1 MVTSEAPRQWP
12 CGFSRDM
19 IRAKKK
25 RFGRP
30 IMKNQFDGGEAI
42 VEGFR
47 KLGVDYILSSPGTEW
62 APVWEAMADQIHR
75 RKEGP
80 KLLDVWHET
89 LAVDM
94 AAGYTLATGRMQGV
108 LLHAGSGLLQGAMGI
123 HGAFVAG
130 VPMVVISGESMTY
143 GEQPEFDPG
152 AQWINNLSIVGGT
165 THLVDSIVKYASVAG
180 SAHTL
185 YESVVRA
192 GELAQRQPTGPTYLS
207 VSTETLM
214 DSWTPPVNPR
224 AVPPAPRMLTAPED
238 IEKLAAQIAKAK
250 HPVVLTEGAGQEVE
264 TYEALV
270 ALCDKFALPVVE
282 KPGALFAN
290 FPKGHPLHQGT
301 DIKPFWR
308 DMDLAIVVRARVPWY
323 PPSNRPPKAV
333 IAMVDEAPHNMAMV
347 YQSHQADMY
356 LEGNVAQTL
365 RDLADAAMP
374 DRATVEAR
382 RKELAAA
389 HDAMIEKRDAQQA
402 EARRKTPIDP
412 AWLCASL
419 NAVMPDDT
427 IYIDEVTTHT
437 ALLRQHLVW
446 NKPQSLFTRQGGLG
460 QGLGLSLGI
469 KLAKPQ
475 RPVVTLIGDGAF
487 LYNPALGS
495 LGAARDYNLPIMA
508 VIFNNK
514 KYAAMQGMHLK
525 MYPDG
530 IAAETNVY
538 HGTHI
543 NAPDFVKVAE
553 SVGGYGEQVTDPEKL
568 QDALKRGL
576 EANRNGKPAIIDVI
590 VT

>member
-1 MVTSEAPRQWP
+1 M
-12 CGFSRDM
+12 
-19 IRAKKK
+19 KK
-25 RFGRP
+25 
-30 IMKNQFDGGEAI
+30 QFDGGEAI
-42 VEGFR
+42 VEAFR
-47 KLGVDYILSSPGTEW
+47 KLGVEYILSSPGTEW

-75 RKEGP
+75 RKDGP

-89 LAVDM
+89 LAVDI

-123 HGAFVAG
+123 HAAFVAG

-180 SAHTL
+180 SAYTL
-185 YESVVRA
+185 YESVIRA
-192 GELAQRQPTGPTYLS
+192 GELAQRQPTGSTYLA

-214 DSWTPPVNPR
+214 DGWTPPANPR
-224 AVPPAPRMLTAPED
+224 AVPPAPRVLTAPED
-238 IEKLAAQIAKAK
+238 IEKLAAQISRAK
-250 HPVVLTEGAGQEVE
+250 HPVVLTEGAGREVE

-270 ALCDKFALPVVE
+270 ALCEKFALPVVE

-290 FPKGHPLHQGT
+290 FPKNHPLYQGT
-301 DIKPFWR
+301 DIKPFWN
-308 DMDLAIVVRARVPWY
+308 DMDLAIVVRARAPWY

-333 IAMVDEAPHNMAMV
+333 IAMVDEAPHNSAMV

-356 LEGNVAQTL
+356 LEGNAAQTL
-365 RDLADAAMP
+365 RDLAAA
-374 DRATVEAR
+374 ATVDKAAAEAR
-382 RKELAAA
+382 RKDLAAA
-389 HDAMIEKRDAQQA
+389 HDAMVEKKSAAQ
-402 EARRKTPIDP
+402 EAARKKTPIDP
-412 AWLCASL
+412 LWLCASL
-419 NAVMPDDT
+419 NVVLPKDT

-437 ALLRQHLVW
+437 ATLRQHLAW
-446 NKPQSLFTRQGGLG
+446 NQPQSLFTRQGGLG

-469 KLAKPQ
+469 KLAKPERQ
-475 RPVVTLIGDGAF
+475 VVTLIGDGAF

-514 KYAAMQGMHLK
+514 KYAAMQGMHHK

-530 IAAETNVY
+530 IAAEIGVY

-553 SVGGYGEQVTDPEKL
+553 SVGGYGEQVWDPERL

-576 EANRNGKPAIIDVI
+576 EANRSGKPAIIDVI
-590 VT
+590 VA

>member
-1 MVTSEAPRQWP
+1 M
-12 CGFSRDM
+12 
-19 IRAKKK
+19 KK
-25 RFGRP
+25 
-30 IMKNQFDGGEAI
+30 QFDGGNAI
-42 VEGFR
+42 VEAFH
-47 KLGVDYILSSPGTEW
+47 KLGVEYILSSPGTEW

-75 RKEGP
+75 RKSGP

-180 SAHTL
+180 SAFTL
-185 YESVVRA
+185 YESVIRA

-214 DSWTPPVNPR
+214 DGWTPPTSPR
-224 AVPPAPRMLTAPED
+224 TVPPAPRMLTAPED
-238 IEKLAAQIAKAK
+238 IEKLAAQISKAK
-250 HPVVLTEGAGQEVE
+250 HPVGLTEGAGQEVE
-264 TYEALV
+264 TYDALV
-270 ALCDKFALPVVE
+270 ALCEKFALPVVE

-290 FPKGHPLHQGT
+290 FPKDHSLYQGT
-301 DIKPFWR
+301 DIKPFWN

-323 PPSNRPPKAV
+323 PPSNRPSKAV
-333 IAMVDEAPHNMAMV
+333 IAMVDEAPHNAAMV

-356 LEGNVAQTL
+356 LEGNAAQTL
-365 RDLADAAMP
+365 RDLANA
-374 DRATVEAR
+374 ATVDKAAVDAR

-389 HDAMIEKRDAQQA
+389 HDALVEKRNAAQA
-402 EARRKTPIDP
+402 AARKTTPIDP
-412 AWLCASL
+412 VWLCASL
-419 NAVMPDDT
+419 NAVLPKDT

-437 ALLRQHLVW
+437 ATLRQHLVW
-446 NKPQSLFTRQGGLG
+446 NQPQSLFTRQGGLG

-469 KLAKPQ
+469 KLGKPERQ
-475 RPVVTLIGDGAF
+475 VVTLIGDGAF
-487 LYNPALGS
+487 LYNPVLGS
-495 LGAARDYNLPIMA
+495 LGAARDYTLPIMA

-514 KYAAMQGMHLK
+514 KYAAMQGMHQK

-530 IAAETNVY
+530 IAAEIDLY

-543 NAPDFVKVAE
+543 NPPDFVNVAE
-553 SVGGYGEQVTDPEKL
+553 
-568 QDALKRGL
+568 
-576 EANRNGKPAIIDVI
+576 
-590 VT
+590 

>member
-1 MVTSEAPRQWP
+1 MN
-12 CGFSRDM
+12 
-19 IRAKKK
+19 K
-25 RFGRP
+25 
-30 IMKNQFDGGEAI
+30 QFDGGTAI
-42 VEGFR
+42 VEAFR
-47 KLGVDYILSSPGTEW
+47 KLGIDYILSSPGTEW

-75 RKEGP
+75 RRSGP

-89 LAVDM
+89 LAVDI
-94 AAGYTLATGRMQGV
+94 AAGYTLASGRMQAV

-152 AQWINNLSIVGGT
+152 AQWVNNLSIVGGT

-180 SAHTL
+180 SVYTL
-185 YESVVRA
+185 YESVIRA

-214 DSWTPPVNPR
+214 SPWTPPANPR
-224 AVPPAPRMLTAPED
+224 TVPPAPRVLTAPEE
-238 IEKLAAQIAKAK
+238 IEKLAVQIGKAK
-250 HPVVLTEGAGQEVE
+250 RPVVLTEGAGQEVE
-264 TYEALV
+264 TYEALL
-270 ALCDKFALPVVE
+270 ALCEKLALPVVE

-290 FPKGHPLHQGT
+290 FPKDHPLYQGT
-301 DIKPFWR
+301 DIKPFWN

-323 PPSNRPPKAV
+323 PPSQRPPKAA
-333 IAMVDEAPHNMAMV
+333 IAMLDEAPHNSAMV

-365 RDLADAAMP
+365 RDLADAANVN
-374 DRATVEAR
+374 RSTAEAR
-382 RKELAAA
+382 RQELAAA
-389 HDAMIEKRDAQQA
+389 HDKWVEKRNAAEQA
-402 EARRKTPIDP
+402 ARGKTPIDP
-412 AWLCASL
+412 VWLCASL
-419 NAVMPDDT
+419 NAVMPKNA

-437 ALLRQHLVW
+437 ATLRQHLVW
-446 NKPQSLFTRQGGLG
+446 NEPQCLFTRQGGLG

-469 KLAKPQ
+469 KLAKPE

-487 LYNPALGS
+487 LYNPVLGC
-495 LGAARDYNLPIMA
+495 LGAARDFNLPTMS

-530 IAAETNVY
+530 IAAETEVY

-553 SVGGYGEQVTDPEKL
+553 SVGGYGEQVIDPEKL
-568 QDALKRGL
+568 QDALRRGL
-576 EANRNGKPAIIDVI
+576 EANKSGKPAIIDVM
-590 VT
+590 VG

>member
-1 MVTSEAPRQWP
+1 
-12 CGFSRDM
+12 
-19 IRAKKK
+19 
-25 RFGRP
+25 
-30 IMKNQFDGGEAI
+30 MKNRFDGGEAI

-214 DSWTPPVNPR
+214 DSWTPPANPR
-224 AVPPAPRMLTAPED
+224 AVPPAPRILTAPED

-290 FPKGHPLHQGT
+290 FPKSHPLHQGT

-308 DMDLAIVVRARVPWY
+308 EMDLAIVVRARVPWY
-323 PPSNRPPKAV
+323 PPSNRPPNAV

-365 RDLADAAMP
+365 RDLADAAKP
-374 DRATVEAR
+374 DKATVEAR
-382 RKELAAA
+382 RKALAAA
-389 HDAMIEKRDAQQA
+389 HGAMIEKRDAQQA
-402 EARRKTPIDP
+402 EVRRMTPIDP

-446 NKPQSLFTRQGGLG
+446 DKPQSLFTRQGGLG

-469 KLAKPQ
+469 KLAKPE

-514 KYAAMQGMHLK
+514 KYAAMQGMHQK

-530 IAAETNVY
+530 IAAEIDLY

-543 NAPDFVKVAE
+543 NPPDFVKVAE

-576 EANRNGKPAIIDVI
+576 EANRSGKLAIIDVI
-590 VT
+590 VA

>member
-1 MVTSEAPRQWP
+1 M
-12 CGFSRDM
+12 
-19 IRAKKK
+19 KK
-25 RFGRP
+25 
-30 IMKNQFDGGEAI
+30 QFDGGEAI
-42 VEGFR
+42 VDAFR
-47 KLGVDYILSSPGTEW
+47 KLGVEYILSSPGTEW

-75 RKEGP
+75 KKEGP

-94 AAGYTLATGRMQGV
+94 AAGYTLATGKMQGV
-108 LLHAGSGLLQGAMGI
+108 LLHAGAGLLQGAMGI

-152 AQWINNLSIVGGT
+152 AQWIGNLSIPGGT
-165 THLVDSIVKYASVAG
+165 THLVNALVKYTSVAG
-180 SAHTL
+180 SVHTL
-185 YESVVRA
+185 YESIIRA

-214 DSWTPPVNPR
+214 DGWTPPANPR
-224 AVPPAPRMLTAPED
+224 KVPPAPRMLTAPED
-238 IEKLAAQIAKAK
+238 IEKLAAALSKAK

-264 TYEALV
+264 TYEALI
-270 ALCDKFALPVVE
+270 ALCEKFAVPVVE
-282 KPGALFAN
+282 KAGALFAN
-290 FPKGHPLHQGT
+290 FPKDHPLYQGT
-301 DIKPFWR
+301 DIKPFWN

-323 PPSNRPPKAV
+323 PPSNRPPKAA
-333 IAMVDEAPHNMAMV
+333 IAMLDEAPHNSAMA

-356 LEGNVAQTL
+356 LEGHVAQTL
-365 RDLADAAMP
+365 RDLANAATV
-374 DRATVEAR
+374 DKAAVEAR
-382 RKELAAA
+382 RKELAVAHAA
-389 HDAMIEKRDAQQA
+389 LVEKNSAAQA
-402 EARRKTPIDP
+402 AARKKTPIDP
-412 AWLCASL
+412 VWLCASL
-419 NAVMPDDT
+419 NAALPDNP

-437 ALLRQHLVW
+437 AVLRQHLVW

-469 KLAKPQ
+469 KLANPE

-495 LGAARDYNLPIMA
+495 LGAARDYNLPTMV

-514 KYAAMQGMHLK
+514 KYAAMQGMHQK

-530 IAAETNVY
+530 IAAETDVY

-576 EANRNGKPAIIDVI
+576 QANQSGKPAIIDVI

>member
-1 MVTSEAPRQWP
+1 M
-12 CGFSRDM
+12 
-19 IRAKKK
+19 KK
-25 RFGRP
+25 
-30 IMKNQFDGGEAI
+30 QFDGGEAI

-47 KLGVDYILSSPGTEW
+47 KLGVEYILSSPGTEW

-75 RKEGP
+75 RKSGP

-94 AAGYTLATGRMQGV
+94 AAGYTLATGRIQGV
-108 LLHAGSGLLQGAMGI
+108 LLHAGAGLLQGAMGI
-123 HGAFVAG
+123 HSAFVAG

-180 SAHTL
+180 SAYTL
-185 YESVVRA
+185 YESVIRA
-192 GELAQRQPTGPTYLS
+192 GELAQRQPTGPTYLA

-214 DSWTPPVNPR
+214 DAWTPPANQR
-224 AVPPAPRMLTAPED
+224 TVPPAPRMLTAPED
-238 IEKLAAQIAKAK
+238 VEKLAAQISKAK
-250 HPVVLTEGAGQEVE
+250 HPVVLTEGAGREVA

-270 ALCDKFALPVVE
+270 ALCEKFALPVVE

-290 FPKGHPLHQGT
+290 FPKDHPLYQGT
-301 DIKPFWR
+301 DIKPFWN
-308 DMDLAIVVRARVPWY
+308 DMDLAIVVRARAPWY

-333 IAMVDEAPHNMAMV
+333 IAMVDEVPHNSAMV

-356 LEGNVAQTL
+356 LEGNAAQTL
-365 RDLADAAMP
+365 RDLADAATV
-374 DRATVEAR
+374 DKAAVEAR
-382 RKELAAA
+382 RKDLAAA
-389 HDAMIEKRDAQQA
+389 HDAMVEKNSAAQA
-402 EARRKTPIDP
+402 AARKKTPIDP
-412 AWLCASL
+412 VWLCASL
-419 NAVMPDDT
+419 NAVLPKDT
-427 IYIDEVTTHT
+427 IYIDEVTSHT
-437 ALLRQHLVW
+437 AMLRQHLVW
-446 NKPQSLFTRQGGLG
+446 NQPQSLFTRQGGLG

-469 KLAKPQ
+469 KLAKPERQ
-475 RPVVTLIGDGAF
+475 VVTLIGDGGF

-514 KYAAMQGMHLK
+514 KYAAMQGMHHK

-530 IAAETNVY
+530 IAVEIGVY

-553 SVGGYGEQVTDPEKL
+553 SVGGYGEQVADPEKL

-576 EANRNGKPAIIDVI
+576 EANRSGKLAIIDVI
-590 VT
+590 ID

>member
-1 MVTSEAPRQWP
+1 
-12 CGFSRDM
+12 
-19 IRAKKK
+19 
-25 RFGRP
+25 
-30 IMKNQFDGGEAI
+30 MKTQFDGGEAI
-42 VEGFR
+42 VDAFR
-47 KLGVDYILSSPGTEW
+47 KLGVEYILSSPGTEW

-75 RKEGP
+75 KKEGP

-94 AAGYTLATGRMQGV
+94 AAGYTLATGKMQAV
-108 LLHAGSGLLQGAMGI
+108 LLHAGAGLLQGAMGI
-123 HGAFVAG
+123 HGAFVTG

-152 AQWINNLSIVGGT
+152 AQWIGNLSIPGGT
-165 THLVDSIVKYASVAG
+165 THLVNALVKYTTVAG
-180 SAHTL
+180 SVHTL
-185 YESVVRA
+185 YESIIRA

-214 DSWTPPVNPR
+214 DGWTPPANPR
-224 AVPPAPRMLTAPED
+224 KVPPAPRMLTAPED
-238 IEKLAAQIAKAK
+238 IEKLAAALSKAK

-264 TYEALV
+264 TYEALI
-270 ALCDKFALPVVE
+270 ALCEKFAVPVVE
-282 KPGALFAN
+282 KAGALFAN
-290 FPKGHPLHQGT
+290 FPKDHPLYQGT
-301 DIKPFWR
+301 DIKPFWN

-333 IAMVDEAPHNMAMV
+333 VAMVDEAPHNSAMA

-356 LEGNVAQTL
+356 LEGNGAQTL
-365 RDLADAAMP
+365 RDLANA
-374 DRATVEAR
+374 ATVDKAAVESR
-382 RKELAAA
+382 RKELAATHA
-389 HDAMIEKRDAQQA
+389 ALVEKNSAAQTA
-402 EARRKTPIDP
+402 ARKKTPIDP

-419 NAVMPDDT
+419 NAVMPDDK

-437 ALLRQHLVW
+437 AVLRQHLVW

-469 KLAKPQ
+469 KLAKPERQ
-475 RPVVTLIGDGAF
+475 VVTLIGDGAF

-495 LGAARDYNLPIMA
+495 LGAARDYNLPIMV
-508 VIFNNK
+508 VILNNK
-514 KYAAMQGMHLK
+514 KYAAMQGMHQK

-530 IAAETNVY
+530 IAAETDVY

-576 EANRNGKPAIIDVI
+576 QANQSGKTAIIDVI

>member
-1 MVTSEAPRQWP
+1 M
-12 CGFSRDM
+12 
-19 IRAKKK
+19 KKN
-25 RFGRP
+25 R
-30 IMKNQFDGGEAI
+30 FDGGEAI
-42 VEGFR
+42 VEAFR
-47 KLGVDYILSSPGTEW
+47 KLGVEYILSSPGTEW

-185 YESVVRA
+185 YESVIRA

-214 DSWTPPVNPR
+214 DSWTPPANPR

-282 KPGALFAN
+282 KAGALFAN
-290 FPKGHPLHQGT
+290 FPKNHPLHQGT

-308 DMDLAIVVRARVPWY
+308 EMDLAIVVRARVPWY

-333 IAMVDEAPHNMAMV
+333 VAMLDEAPHNMAMV

-365 RDLADAAMP
+365 RDLADAAKP
-374 DRATVEAR
+374 DKATVEAR
-382 RKELAAA
+382 RKDLAVA

-419 NAVMPDDT
+419 NTVMPDDT

-437 ALLRQHLVW
+437 GLLRQHLVW

-469 KLAKPQ
+469 KLAKPE

-530 IAAETNVY
+530 IAAETEVY

-553 SVGGYGEQVTDPEKL
+553 SVGGYGEQATDPEKL

-576 EANRNGKPAIIDVI
+576 EANRSGKPAIIDVI
-590 VT
+590 LS

>member
-1 MVTSEAPRQWP
+1 
-12 CGFSRDM
+12 
-19 IRAKKK
+19 
-25 RFGRP
+25 
-30 IMKNQFDGGEAI
+30 MKTRFDGGEAI

-47 KLGVDYILSSPGTEW
+47 KLGVEYILSSPGTEW
-62 APVWEAMADQIHR
+62 APVWEAMANQIHR
-75 RKEGP
+75 RKSGP

-152 AQWINNLSIVGGT
+152 AQWVNNLSIVGGT

-180 SAHTL
+180 SVHTL

-214 DSWTPPVNPR
+214 HPWTPPANPR

-264 TYEALV
+264 TCEALV
-270 ALCDKFALPVVE
+270 ALCDRFALPVVE

-290 FPKGHPLHQGT
+290 FPKDHPLHQGT

-323 PPSNRPPKAV
+323 PPSNRPPNAV
-333 IAMVDEAPHNMAMV
+333 IAMLDEAPHNMAMV

-365 RDLADAAMP
+365 RDLADAAKP
-374 DRATVEAR
+374 DKAAVEAR

-389 HDAMIEKRDAQQA
+389 HDAMIAKRDAQQA

-419 NAVMPDDT
+419 NAVMPDDA

-437 ALLRQHLVW
+437 ATLRQHLVW

-469 KLAKPQ
+469 KLAKPE

-495 LGAARDYNLPIMA
+495 LGAARDYNLPIMV

-530 IAAETNVY
+530 IAAETDVY

-543 NAPDFVKVAE
+543 NPPDFVKVAE

-576 EANRNGKPAIIDVI
+576 EANRSGKPAIIDVI
-590 VT
+590 AT